1 MSVQTTYAIQHA
13 AAYAGMIADLQLA
26 NIVSKLNAEASAT
39 IPYGKGVVRSGVG
52 GALLP
57 TSGSVAADF
66 VGVAV
71 RELNRAY
78 ADSDTFGAPVDR
90 DLSVMTAGA
99 IWVKAAEAGIVA
111 GDAAFLRVGATNTG
125 DFANDAGTGAT
136 LSVAIP
142 GAKFLTSGGAGELVL
157 LSLAIGG

>member
-1 MSVQTTYAIQHA
+1 MPVQTTYATEHA
-13 AAYAGMIADLQLA
+13 RAYAGQIADMQLA
-26 NIVSKLNAEASAT
+26 NIVSKLNAEVSAT
-39 IPYGKGVVRSGVG
+39 IPYGKGVVRSGEG
-52 GALLP
+52 GAILP
-57 TSGSVAADF
+57 VAGSVAADF

-78 ADSDTFGAPVDR
+78 ADGDTFGAPVDM

-99 IWVKAAEAGIVA
+99 IWVRAAEDGIAAGQP
-111 GDAAFLRVGATNTG
+111 AFLRVGATNTG
-125 DFANDAGTGAT
+125 DFANDAGAAGT

-142 GAKFLTSGGAGELVL
+142 NAKFLSAGDEGDLVL